1 MSSVDFVGVNYYT
14 RNFSSTGNPWD
25 VASTGNQVTDMGW
38 EVYPDGLCELL
49 CRLNDDYNVGTL
61 MVTENGAAFKDVL
74 EDGQINDIER
84 QSYIQSHISAT
95 LEARRRGVPVEG
107 YFVWSLLDNFEWA
120 SGYEKRFGIIH
131 VDYESLERTP
141 KASSFWLT
149 EYLKG
154 GN

>member
-1 MSSVDFVGVNYYT
+1 
-14 RNFSSTGNPWD
+14 
-25 VASTGNQVTDMGW
+25 MGW

-49 CRLNDDYNVGTL
+49 CRLNNDYKVGTL

-74 EDGQINDIER
+74 EDGQINDTRASVIHTEPHLR
-84 QSYIQSHISAT
+84 HPRG
-95 LEARRRGVPVEG
+95 RRRGVPVEG

-141 KASSFWLT
+141 KASSLWLT
-149 EYLKG
+149 EYLTG